1 MAVLWSLSASSV
13 QYEIEADVFPV
24 VYMTT
29 LYTMNDRSIF
39 IAEVR
44 WPSGTAF
51 DSRARGGVFDP
62 PSGRHVVSL
71 SMIYLPPKSTG
82 NTQEVVAPSRH
93 VLKIDYWDG

>member
-1 MAVLWSLSASSV
+1 MAVLWSISASSV

-39 IAEVR
+39 ISEVR

-71 SMIYLPPKSTG
+71 SKI
-82 NTQEVVAPSRH
+82 VVNISLQYPT
-93 VLKIDYWDG
+93 LYIGLCETI